1 MFRDK
6 YYGYYYSS
14 FSIYNKDTKKDYH
27 KGVDTN
33 AFLRAFFSNLSDRP
47 SCYDCPFKKR
57 YRKSDI
63 TLWDCFPIEQFTK
76 DLDGKGTTRIL
87 AQSEKGITV
96 MNAVMDDLRYV
107 EVDADRLTEGVN
119 EMFLS
124 VPMNP
129 KREQF
134 FRDYRVMD
142 ALSFF
147 SKWFPVNWKV
157 KLNAFVR
164 LSAHR
169 LGIYT
174 LAKRMFLQVY
184 TKRDVRTRR
193 RNVR

>member
-1 MFRDK
+1 
-6 YYGYYYSS
+6 
-14 FSIYNKDTKKDYH
+14 
-27 KGVDTN
+27 
-33 AFLRAFFSNLSDRP
+33 
-47 SCYDCPFKKR
+47 
-57 YRKSDI
+57 
-63 TLWDCFPIEQFTK
+63 
-76 DLDGKGTTRIL
+76 
-87 AQSEKGITV
+87 

-107 EVDADRLTEGVN
+107 EVDADRLTECVN